1 MSNQSNQSG
10 FTPTVTA
17 NVNSTGQ
24 TSSAVIGH
32 VINDANTAVIGHVI
46 ADASTAVIGTTP
58 EPREVITINPT
69 VSTSPAYTAGDAVG
83 GKETL
88 TSAVRISGG
97 YVELDSIEVID
108 RSNQKPA
115 LTILV
120 FDSDPAAAT
129 ITDNAA
135 FVFSTDISKLVAQV
149 LIAQADYTTTNSIGV
164 ACIGAIKKVIKASG
178 SANLYAAVVT
188 TGTPTFTGTTDITIK
203 YGFLQS

>member
-1 MSNQSNQSG
+1 M
-10 FTPTVTA
+10 P
-17 NVNSTGQ
+17 
-24 TSSAVIGH
+24 VIT
-32 VINDANTAVIGHVI
+32 DPVI
-46 ADASTAVIGTTP
+46 AAAVTNTNQAGSAIIGQVGIDQTTSGTTNAVVNLASENVIGTSP
-58 EPREVITINPT
+58 EPRSVITINPT

-88 TSAVRISGG
+88 TSAVRVSGG

-115 LTILV
+115 LTILF
-120 FDSDPAAAT
+120 FDSDPSAAT

-178 SANLYAAVVT
+178 SANLFAAVVT
-188 TGTPTFTGTTDITIK
+188 TGTPTFAGTTDITIK